1 MEEIPSGPLEE
12 EYPVIERDVRIQW
25 KAPAHTD
32 GMNQADSVTTI
43 KDVFVNEDGVTN
55 VAVVDT
61 HTSTPESGTCR
72 IPDCKNSG
80 LQKFGTAKIRDC
92 QNSRLRK
99 PATARV
105 EKTTIM
111 INHDRFM

>member
-1 MEEIPSGPLEE
+1 MEGIPSGPVEE

-32 GMNQADSVTTI
+32 DMNHADSVTTI

-61 HTSTPESGTCR
+61 HTSTPDGRHAVTIDDLYERMNFQDYR
-72 IPDCKNSG
+72 I
-80 LQKFGTAKIRDC
+80 
-92 QNSRLRK
+92 LR
-99 PATARV
+99 
-105 EKTTIM
+105 
-111 INHDRFM
+111 

>member
-61 HTSTPESGTCR
+61 HTSTPDGRHTVTIDDLYERMNFQDYR
-72 IPDCKNSG
+72 I
-80 LQKFGTAKIRDC
+80 
-92 QNSRLRK
+92 LR
-99 PATARV
+99 
-105 EKTTIM
+105 
-111 INHDRFM
+111 